1 MSLALE
7 YSKGTV
13 SDNTAAVAMVQEHPE
28 DCEHDYLL
36 KDDIG
41 VVCQVCGVIKKRIS
55 TIFDYQWRKGSETTK
70 TYTYGSQKS
79 KDVDED
85 MRFPGPKFSEYDSFS
100 AKLSI
105 HPRHLEQMKPHQ
117 IQGFNFL
124 MKNLVGDK
132 PGGCIV
138 AHAPGSGKTLMLISF
153 IQSFLARF
161 PSARP
166 LIILPKGILPTWKR
180 EFQRWQ
186 VEDILLFD
194 FYSVKAESRYQ
205 QLEVLKTWE
214 ENKSVLFLGYK
225 QFSCIICDVKD
236 KIGAAC
242 QERLLKVP
250 SLLILDEGHTPR
262 NEDTDILS
270 TLAKV
275 QTPLKV
281 VLSGTLFQNRVK
293 EVFNIL
299 NLVRCRFLKMESSR
313 AVVKRIL
320 SGVHAPGRRRRNM
333 KGDTEATFFELVEET
348 LQNDEDFT
356 RRVGIIRDL
365 REMTRDVLH
374 YYKGDFLEELPGLAD
389 FTVMLKLRTRQKE
402 LLKELGNYDKFKRIS
417 AESAIYLHPC
427 LKDFAA
433 HASGNRSIKVTDK
446 EIDHLL
452 DSMDVKDGVKTKFL
466 VDILSMADAAGE
478 KVLVFSQYILPLRF
492 LERLFARIKGWRSG
506 KEIFAI
512 SGDTNTERREWAME
526 RFNNSPDAKILL
538 GSIKACGEGIS
549 LVGASRVII
558 LDVHLN
564 PSVSQ
569 QAIAR
574 AFRPGQTKRVFT
586 YRLVA
591 ADSPEEKYH
600 YSCFRKELIAKMWFE
615 WDEHCGHRQ
624 FELESARVQDCQD
637 LFLTHLHS
645 EDVIKALYRR

>member
-55 TIFDYQWRKGSETTK
+55 TIFDYQWRKVLDNLLIFGSQTTK

-79 KDVDED
+79 KDIDED
-85 MRFPGPKFSEYDSFS
+85 MRFPGPKFSEYDFFS

-132 PGGCIV
+132 PGGCIC
-138 AHAPGSGKTLMLISF
+138 F

-194 FYSVKAESRYQ
+194 FYSVKAESRSQ
-205 QLEVLKTWE
+205 QLERSL
-214 ENKSVLFLGYK
+214 LGYK

-313 AVVKRIL
+313 TVVKRIL
-320 SGVHAPGRRRRNM
+320 SRVHAPGRRRRNM

-374 YYKGDFLEELPGLAD
+374 YYKGDFLEELPGHAD
-389 FTVMLKLRTRQKE
+389 FT
-402 LLKELGNYDKFKRIS
+402 LGNYDKFKRIS
-417 AESAIYLHPC
+417 VESAIYLHPC

-452 DSMDVKDGVKTKFL
+452 DSIDVKDGVKTKFL

-526 RFNNSPDAKILL
+526 Q
-538 GSIKACGEGIS
+538 GIS